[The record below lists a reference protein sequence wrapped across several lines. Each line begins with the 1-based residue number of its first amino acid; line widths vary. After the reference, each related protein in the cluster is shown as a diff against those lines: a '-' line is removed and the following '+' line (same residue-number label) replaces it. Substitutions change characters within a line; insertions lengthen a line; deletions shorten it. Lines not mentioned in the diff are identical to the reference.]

1 MDKLRAIMAVA
12 VLGSTQA
19 HVALAHDSPDIPLAI
34 RTLMVLCVG
43 GPTTKI
49 TVEADTSRG
58 GPLGEIVNTEAGL
71 LITPDRKVVPLN
83 KTVRTSTEERREV
96 TLPDGRKMN
105 GLFKITNEELG
116 GWQKESIA
124 ADQVRRVAK
133 CIQSYIDTIVSKLP
147 NYFTSSMIGLPIQ
160 DNGDKLSDTSFEFL
174 SNTKIEVAMPTLRN
188 LDKAIL
194 TLRLIP
200 PFLLNDLSTALEG
213 DRRTVPSFLGSPVI
227 ISAELLYNDADVKQL
242 SSTSQ
247 DLRAFP
253 PTEWLWLVEP
263 NRSGEMTAFVKF
275 TITGQGG
282 DAKQD
287 VPFLYQ
293 LNFRVQTNLWGSITG
308 FIAGNWQWIAG
319 TLVVPLSIYLFHAFW
334 PKKLRDVPATAPP
347 PTRRTTRK
355 QHR

>member
-1 MDKLRAIMAVA
+1 M
-12 VLGSTQA
+12 
-19 HVALAHDSPDIPLAI
+19 
-34 RTLMVLCVG
+34 
-43 GPTTKI
+43 
-49 TVEADTSRG
+49 
-58 GPLGEIVNTEAGL
+58 NTEAGL

-124 ADQVRRVAK
+124 ADQARRAAK

-227 ISAELLYNDADVKQL
+227 ISAELLYNDADVMQL

-247 DLRAFP
+247 DLRAFL

-275 TITGQGG
+275 TVTGQGG

-334 PKKLRDVPATAPP
+334 PKKAKRRPGYSASSHAANDTKAASLKSRWSTHRLGRSQRRMTAICAKGTAGVERSEDTHPLRRHRLPAVTDFAC
-347 PTRRTTRK
+347 RDRQNGAR
-355 QHR
+355 